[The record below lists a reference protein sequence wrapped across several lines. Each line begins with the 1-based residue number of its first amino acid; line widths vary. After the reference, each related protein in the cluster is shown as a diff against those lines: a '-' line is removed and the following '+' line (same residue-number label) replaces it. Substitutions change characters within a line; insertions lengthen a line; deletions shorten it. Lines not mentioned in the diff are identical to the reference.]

1 MSGNPQEEV
10 EPFSIWFYMKMYET
24 IVFFLF
30 VFNYLLIYVN
40 YRIDYSYT
48 LFKFD
53 IVILDIILYLIYL
66 NLYLYIHYV
75 YAWYFKWYIYC
86 VNHTREINIIYNYGA

>member
-24 IVFFLF
+24 IVFFFLH
-30 VFNYLLIYVN
+30 VFNYLLLYVI
-40 YRIDYSYT
+40 YRIDYTYT

-53 IVILDIILYLIYL
+53 IVIMDIILYLIYL

-75 YAWYFKWYIYC
+75 YACHIK
-86 VNHTREINIIYNYGA
+86 

>member
-1 MSGNPQEEV
+1 MQSSFELFIFISVVTYSIIILGWDYSCMMSGNPQEEV

-40 YRIDYSYT
+40 YS
-48 LFKFD
+48 
-53 IVILDIILYLIYL
+53 
-66 NLYLYIHYV
+66 
-75 YAWYFKWYIYC
+75 
-86 VNHTREINIIYNYGA
+86 

>member
-1 MSGNPQEEV
+1 MRLL
-10 EPFSIWFYMKMYET
+10 
-24 IVFFLF
+24 FFLF

-53 IVILDIILYLIYL
+53 IVILDIILYLYL
-66 NLYLYIHYV
+66 NLYL
-75 YAWYFKWYIYC
+75 IYTSMHDILNGIFTVSTTPEKLTLYTIMGLSIC
-86 VNHTREINIIYNYGA
+86 NSIFMRLKKNF